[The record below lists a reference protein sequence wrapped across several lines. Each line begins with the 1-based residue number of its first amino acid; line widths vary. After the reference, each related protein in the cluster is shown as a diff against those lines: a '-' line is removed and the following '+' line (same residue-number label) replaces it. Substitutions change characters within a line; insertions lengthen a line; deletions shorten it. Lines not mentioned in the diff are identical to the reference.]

1 MKRSALSLHATR
13 MAALALAL
21 VTLAGCDT
29 LNDWFASDRVNYK
42 GAGSAPPLAVPG
54 DLSTAPTDGRY
65 VAPPA
70 NLALGGAQQRAVTAA
85 GNSTEGQPNAQ
96 DPLGMHIERDGD
108 RRWLVVDGRT
118 PEQLWP
124 QLQEFWQENGFALKT
139 DAPATGI
146 MTTDWAENRARP
158 TSPVAW
164 AALFV
169 RFAGSAESSC
179 SR

>member
-54 DLSTAPTDGRY
+54 DLTTTPTDQRY

-70 NLALGGAQQRAVTAA
+70 NLALGGSPQRAVTAA
-85 GNSTEGQPNAQ
+85 GNATEGQPNAQ

-108 RRWLVVDGRT
+108 RR
-118 PEQLWP
+118 
-124 QLQEFWQENGFALKT
+124 
-139 DAPATGI
+139 
-146 MTTDWAENRARP
+146 
-158 TSPVAW
+158 
-164 AALFV
+164 
-169 RFAGSAESSC
+169 
-179 SR
+179 